1 MNKTISELMEK
12 EIISLIEELS
22 MHEPGSEEYKEISKA
37 IDGLYVTLNKEKSL
51 ALEET
56 KARNQDIANLREIV
70 VKEKH
75 LELDEQANKENRVM
89 GYVKTGVEIASI
101 VVPVIFYGIW
111 MKRGLEFEQEGSY
124 TSATFKGLVS
134 KFKTTK

>member
-1 MNKTISELMEK
+1 MNKTIIELMEK

-22 MHEPGSEEYKEISKA
+22 MHDPGSEEYNEISKA

-56 KARNQDIANLREIV
+56 KL
-70 VKEKH
+70 EKTSE
-75 LELDEQANKENRVM
+75 LEEKTYKDNRVM
-89 GYVKTGVEIASI
+89 GYVKTGVELASI

>member
-1 MNKTISELMEK
+1 MNKTIIELMEK

-22 MHEPGSEEYKEISKA
+22 MHDPGSEEYNEISKA

-56 KARNQDIANLREIV
+56 KL
-70 VKEKH
+70 EKTSE
-75 LELDEQANKENRVM
+75 LEEKTHKDNRVM
-89 GYVKTGVEIASI
+89 GYVKTGVELASI

>member
-1 MNKTISELMEK
+1 MEK

-22 MHEPGSEEYKEISKA
+22 MYDPGSEEYKEISKA

-56 KARNQDIANLREIV
+56 KL
-70 VKEKH
+70 EKTSE
-75 LELDEQANKENRVM
+75 LEEKTYKDNRVM
-89 GYVKTGVEIASI
+89 GYVKTGVELASI

>member
-1 MNKTISELMEK
+1 MRKILGGICMNKTIIELMEK

-22 MHEPGSEEYKEISKA
+22 MYDPGSEEYKEISKA

-56 KARNQDIANLREIV
+56 KL
-70 VKEKH
+70 EKTSE
-75 LELDEQANKENRVM
+75 LEEKTHKDNRVM
-89 GYVKTGVEIASI
+89 GYVKTGVELASI